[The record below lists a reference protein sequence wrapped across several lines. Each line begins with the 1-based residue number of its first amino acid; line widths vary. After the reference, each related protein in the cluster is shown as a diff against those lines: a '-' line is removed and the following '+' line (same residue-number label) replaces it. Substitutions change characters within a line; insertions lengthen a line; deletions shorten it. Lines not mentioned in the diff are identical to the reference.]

1 MLFIAITN
9 EGGEVRVNKWGLWIV
24 VAVVLLIGGAVY
36 LMSGQQSAT
45 QTPPAGEPTVASP
58 VSSGEVKSFE
68 VEGKP
73 FEFSVKEIRVKEGD
87 RVRVTFKNTE
97 GMHDFVVEGLDV
109 RTKQIQAGE
118 SDTVEFV
125 ANKKGTFEYYCS
137 VGNGYHRQQGMKGNL
152 IVE

>member
-1 MLFIAITN
+1 M
-9 EGGEVRVNKWGLWIV
+9 NKWGLWII
-24 VAVVLLIGGAVY
+24 VAAVLLIGGGIY
-36 LMSGQQSAT
+36 FMSGQQSAT
-45 QTPPAGEPTVASP
+45 PTPPANESILLSPAPTS
-58 VSSGEVKSFE
+58 EVKTFE

-73 FEFSVKEIRVKEGD
+73 FEFSMKEIRVKEGD
-87 RVRVTFKNTE
+87 TVRITFKNTE
-97 GMHDFVVEGLDV
+97 GMHDWTIDEFNA

-137 VGNGYHRQQGMKGNL
+137 VGNGFHRQQGMVGKL